1 MSQNRLASHT
11 GAVIDFPFNGKSYQ
25 GIAGDTLASAL
36 LANGVDVV
44 GRSFKYSRPR
54 GIFGHGAEEPNA
66 IIQLGSGASTVP
78 NLKATQVELYQGLE
92 ASSVNGWPS
101 VNFDV
106 MAIVGAFG
114 RLMPPGFYY
123 KTFMYPKKLWMTYE
137 HFIRK
142 AAGLGAAPVEADP
155 DTYDKLN
162 QHCDVLVVGA
172 GPAGLVAAREAART
186 GARVIIADEQSE
198 FGGSLLA
205 SQQTMDGVMAP
216 RRDPSLVAE
225 LVA

>member
-1 MSQNRLASHT
+1 M
-11 GAVIDFPFNGKSYQ
+11 
-25 GIAGDTLASAL
+25 
-36 LANGVDVV
+36 
-44 GRSFKYSRPR
+44 
-54 GIFGHGAEEPNA
+54 
-66 IIQLGSGASTVP
+66 
-78 NLKATQVELYQGLE
+78 GL
-92 ASSVNGWPS
+92 
-101 VNFDV
+101 
-106 MAIVGAFG
+106 VGAFG

-142 AAGLGAAPVEADP
+142 AAGLGATPVEADP
-155 DTYDKLN
+155 DSYDKLN

-205 SQQTMDGVMAP
+205 SKQSIDGLMAT
-216 RRDPSLVAE
+216 DWVASLATE
-225 LVA
+225 LKAYSNVQLFAAQHSVWLLRP